1 MYLKEKSI
9 SIALVFGLTFSTV
22 SPVFAEEMTSQQD
35 APQQAGWGFTEVAA
49 KPNVHVTQGYYIIPA
64 DFVQIFSQKRTP
76 VLTYKD
82 GVVAKND
89 TVGTFE
95 TTIVVTYNDGT
106 SEEITVSYTV
116 DADPNVTPKP
126 DPETPVTPDPDPVEP
141 VKPDPETPVT
151 PDPEPEQP
159 VTPNPDPV
167 EPVKPD
173 PETPTKPDPEKPVT
187 PDPKP
192 TYPEQPVKPD
202 PGKPETTVLATAKN
216 NVTLEL
222 NDATAT
228 PSTFV
233 TKSAANVQ
241 LSFKTQPVTD
251 KLGAQSVQITATK
264 GSATT
269 TVTVNYTVVDTTK
282 PFISQDEDVF
292 YVWPGEEWTAE
303 ELVNATDNSGYVK
316 VYFQNG
322 ATHLDTSSIGANSTV
337 IVAEDASG
345 NVSTLNFQYEV
356 ISVMG
361 IMLYSAPSVNF
372 DMSTDTDIYGGTE
385 PDTTLFVITEE
396 SEEVLAETRV
406 DYSGSYHAVLDR
418 PLQPGE
424 TAYLIA
430 VDDNGGVSDVTHYT
444 YGTKQVQ
451 EVKSATISKAPAN
464 SESEQSTQ
472 QAQAAGNEIVPARV
486 NELPK
491 TGDSST
497 NGFVVFGL
505 LLSATALLYLRKRS

>member
-1 MYLKEKSI
+1 MYLKQKTVSV
-9 SIALVFGLTFSTV
+9 ALVFGLTFSTI
-22 SPVFAEEMTSQQD
+22 SPVFADETAPEQDSSQK
-35 APQQAGWGFTEVAA
+35 AGWEFNDVAA
-49 KPNVHVTQGYYIIPA
+49 KQNVTVIQGYNIIPA
-64 DFVQIFSQKRTP
+64 DFVQIYNQARGP

-82 GVVAKND
+82 GVAATND

-95 TTIVVTYNDGT
+95 TTITVTYKDGST
-106 SEEITVSYTV
+106 KDITVSYAV
-116 DADPNVTPKP
+116 IADPNATPDPDPETPVTPDP
-126 DPETPVTPDPDPVEP
+126 TPETPVTPDPDPVEP

-151 PDPEPEQP
+151 PDPTPETP
-159 VTPNPDPV
+159 VTPDPNPV

-173 PETPTKPDPEKPVT
+173 PSKPVNPDPEKPDSGKTDPDKV
-187 PDPKP
+187 DPKP
-192 TYPEQPVKPD
+192 D
-202 PGKPETTVLATAKN
+202 TTVLATAKN

-222 NDATAT
+222 NGSSAT
-228 PSTFV
+228 PDMFV
-233 TKSAANVQ
+233 TAAANVK
-241 LSFKTQPVTD
+241 LSFKSQPATD
-251 KLGAQSVQITATK
+251 KLGAQSVQILASN
-264 GSATT
+264 GSTT
-269 TVTVNYTVVDTTK
+269 QTIPVNYTVVDTTK
-282 PFISQDEDVF
+282 PFISQDDVF
-292 YVWPGEEWTAE
+292 YAWPGEEWTAE

-322 ATHLDTSSIGANSTV
+322 AKYLDTANIGANSTV

-345 NVSTLNFQYEV
+345 NISTLDFQYEV

-451 EVKSATISKAPAN
+451 EVKSATISKTPAN
-464 SESEQSTQ
+464 EQTDPQ
-472 QAQAAGNEIVPARV
+472 QVAAGTEIVPARV
-486 NELPK
+486 EELPK
-491 TGDSST
+491 TGDSNT
-497 NGFVVFGL
+497 NGFVAFGL
-505 LLSATALLYLRKRS
+505 LISATALFYLRKRS

>member
-1 MYLKEKSI
+1 MYLKEKTI

-35 APQQAGWGFTEVAA
+35 AQQQLGWETTDVAA
-49 KPNVHVTQGYYIIPA
+49 KPNVHVTQGYHIIPA
-64 DFVQIFSQKRTP
+64 DFVQIFSQDRAP

-82 GVVAKND
+82 DVAAEND

-95 TTIVVTYNDGT
+95 TTIVVTYNDGS

-116 DADPNVTPKP
+116 DADPNVTPTP
-126 DPETPVTPDPDPVEP
+126 DPEPVT
-141 VKPDPETPVT
+141 PDPETPVT
-151 PDPEPEQP
+151 PDPETENP

-173 PETPTKPDPEKPVT
+173 PETPTKPDPVK
-187 PDPKP
+187 
-192 TYPEQPVKPD
+192 PVKPD
-202 PGKPETTVLATAKN
+202 PETTDPEQPTKPDPGKTDPKPETTVLATAKN

-233 TKSAANVQ
+233 TKGASNVT
-241 LSFKTQPVTD
+241 LSFKTQPVTN
-251 KLGAQSVQITATK
+251 KLGAQSVEISASN
-264 GSATT
+264 GSTT
-269 TVTVNYTVVDTTK
+269 STITVNYKVVDTTK
-282 PFISQDEDVF
+282 PFISQDDDVF

-322 ATHLDTSSIGANSTV
+322 DKYLDTANIGAGSTV

-345 NVSTLNFQYEV
+345 NISTLNFQYQV

-385 PDTTLFVITEE
+385 PDTTLFVITEDT
-396 SEEVLAETRV
+396 EEVLAETRV

-444 YGTKQVQ
+444 YGTKQIQ
-451 EVKSATISKAPAN
+451 EVKSSTISKAPAN
-464 SESEQSTQ
+464 SETE

-486 NELPK
+486 EELPK

>member
-35 APQQAGWGFTEVAA
+35 AQQRAGWETIEVAA
-49 KPNVHVTQGYYIIPA
+49 KPNVHVTQGYYIVPA
-64 DFVQIFSQKRTP
+64 DFVQIFSQDRAP

-95 TTIVVTYNDGT
+95 TTIVVTYNDES

-116 DADPNVTPKP
+116 DADPSVTPQP
-126 DPETPVTPDPDPVEP
+126 DPETPVTPDPVEP

-151 PDPEPEQP
+151 PDPEPETP

-173 PETPTKPDPEKPVT
+173 PETPTKPDPEKPVK
-187 PDPKP
+187 PDPE
-192 TYPEQPVKPD
+192 TPVKPD
-202 PGKPETTVLATAKN
+202 PGKTDPKPETTVLATAKN
-216 NVTLEL
+216 KVTLEL

-233 TKSAANVQ
+233 TKSAANVE
-241 LSFKTQPVTD
+241 LSFKTQPVTN
-251 KLGAQSVQITATK
+251 KLGAQSVQITATN
-264 GSATT
+264 GSTTT

-282 PFISQDEDVF
+282 PFISQDDDVF

-322 ATHLDTSSIGANSTV
+322 ATHLDTSGIGANSTV

-418 PLQPGE
+418 ALKPGE

-444 YGTKQVQ
+444 YGTKQIQ
-451 EVKSATISKAPAN
+451 EVKSSTISKAPAN
-464 SESEQSTQ
+464 SETEQSTQ